1 MNSGFYL
8 FAQLV
13 QRLDETTKSSV
24 KHQTLVQYFKE
35 APAKDAVWVVA
46 LFTGRRPKRLLPTK
60 ELQVLAAEQANI
72 PEWLFLECY
81 HAVGDLGET
90 IALITQNTEHTEN
103 YAGDIDDILQ
113 ELLRLQTTDVTVKK
127 RFIERQWQLFSTQE
141 KFVFNKLMSGSF
153 RVGISRQTVV
163 NALAEVMQQ
172 PSGEIAHKLM
182 GHWNPAETS
191 LQTLLQSDGNADYSK
206 PYPFYLAYA
215 VDKPVQELGDCQ
227 EWQAEYKW
235 DGIRAQLIVRN
246 NTLYIWSRG
255 EELVTDKFP
264 ELHAAVNYLPDGT
277 VLDGEIVTYK
287 DGKPLPFQN
296 LQTRISRK
304 TVSKKQLL
312 EAPVSLICYDI
323 LEWNGAD
330 IRNQPLAERRQLLE
344 NTLLNNLFDRL
355 LISEKINLDSWEAA
369 KVYQQNAREKM
380 AEGLMLK
387 RSNSAYLVGR
397 KVGDWWKWKVNPY
410 TVDAVMIY
418 AQKGSGR
425 RSNLY
430 TDYTFA
436 VKDGDKL
443 VSFAKAYSGLTDKE
457 FLEVNEFI
465 KKHSI
470 DKFGPVRTV
479 EPKLVFEIAFEGIA
493 ESNRHKSG
501 IAVRFPRMVRIRKDK
516 TVDEINTTDDLR
528 KLLTQHLV

>member
-90 IALITQNTEHTEN
+90 IALITQNTEHTKN

-127 RFIERQWQLFSTQE
+127 QFIERQWQLFSTQE

-191 LQTLLQSDGNADYSK
+191 LHTLLQSDGNADYSK

-323 LEWNGAD
+323 LEWNGVD

-344 NTLLNNLFDRL
+344 NTL
-355 LISEKINLDSWEAA
+355 
-369 KVYQQNAREKM
+369 
-380 AEGLMLK
+380 
-387 RSNSAYLVGR
+387 
-397 KVGDWWKWKVNPY
+397 
-410 TVDAVMIY
+410 
-418 AQKGSGR
+418 
-425 RSNLY
+425 
-430 TDYTFA
+430 
-436 VKDGDKL
+436 
-443 VSFAKAYSGLTDKE
+443 
-457 FLEVNEFI
+457 
-465 KKHSI
+465 
-470 DKFGPVRTV
+470 
-479 EPKLVFEIAFEGIA
+479 
-493 ESNRHKSG
+493 
-501 IAVRFPRMVRIRKDK
+501 
-516 TVDEINTTDDLR
+516 
-528 KLLTQHLV
+528 